1 MKHKYL
7 RELNLTSGEI
17 FPFGE
22 SDYPEMDPRDT
33 FSLDMTLALWLYER
47 LRYLQ
52 EEASK
57 IVDYSF
63 HKFEIDGEQLTEM
76 QCMERMIEDCR
87 TLIVSDD
94 IKEQDKRVAVKDDLF
109 KVLSKVYFA
118 LWW

>member
-7 RELNLTSGEI
+7 QELNLMRESI

-33 FSLDMTLALWLYER
+33 FSLDHTLALWLYER

-52 EEASK
+52 EEASQV
-57 IVDYSF
+57 VDYTF
-63 HKFEIDGEQLTEM
+63 YTFEIGGEQLTEM

-87 TLIVSDD
+87 ILIVSDYY
-94 IKEQDKRVAVKDDLF
+94 EEEDKIVAAKDDLF

>member
-7 RELNLTSGEI
+7 YELTDNNNSI

-33 FSLDMTLALWLYER
+33 YSLNDTLALWLYER

-52 EEASK
+52 EEASQF
-57 IVDYSF
+57 IDYDF
-63 HKFEIDGEQLTEM
+63 HKFEIDGEQFTEM

-87 TLIVSDD
+87 ILIVSD
-94 IKEQDKRVAVKDDLF
+94 EYEEVDKIVDAKNDLF
-109 KVLSKVYFA
+109 RVLKEVYFA